1 MRDPTIQASSASS
14 KIGRLKRRAD
24 FLRAAKGT
32 RWHAGG
38 MTLQTIPG
46 DQDAAVRVGFTLT
59 RKVGNAV
66 VRNRIRRRLKEALRV
81 SPDLPV
87 RAGHD
92 YVIIGRIEALRLPFE
107 SLRRELDLAVRSVH
121 ELGRTGR
128 PRSKDK
134 RPTRTKPAP

>member
-1 MRDPTIQASSASS
+1 MRDPTTPASGASP

-24 FLRAAKGT
+24 FLRAAKGK

-38 MTLQTIPG
+38 MTLQTTPG
-46 DQDAAVRVGFTLT
+46 GYGANVRVGFTLT
-59 RKVGNAV
+59 RKVGTAV
-66 VRNRIRRRLKEALRV
+66 VRNRIRRRLKEAVRS
-81 SPDLPV
+81 SPGLPV

-107 SLRRELDLAVRSVH
+107 SLKHELDRAVRSVH

-134 RPTRTKPAP
+134 RPTRTKPAS